1 MRTRLIL
8 AEGAPPTTHRSI
20 RQALI
25 ADAYT
30 SNATRLKL
38 VLEALLAALRRRASK
53 PRLPCTKVRDGD
65 AHDCRKQPADGV
77 HHAEEILPSPLTAKL
92 RPSPCGNDQAVSTI
106 NLRSGG
112 EICMSESVEV
122 KRGLVG

>member
-8 AEGAPPTTHRSI
+8 AEGANHAQINPPST
-20 RQALI
+20 LI

-38 VLEALLAALRRRASK
+38 VLEPLLAALCRRASK

-77 HHAEEILPSPLTAKL
+77 HHAEEILPSPLTAKPL
-92 RPSPCGNDQAVSTI
+92 WQ
-106 NLRSGG
+106 
-112 EICMSESVEV
+112 
-122 KRGLVG
+122 

>member
-1 MRTRLIL
+1 M
-8 AEGAPPTTHRSI
+8 HRSI
-20 RQALI
+20 RQAPI

-65 AHDCRKQPADGV
+65 AHDCRKQPTDGV
-77 HHAEEILPSPLTAKL
+77 HHAEEILPSPLTAKPL
-92 RPSPCGNDQAVSTI
+92 WQ
-106 NLRSGG
+106 
-112 EICMSESVEV
+112 
-122 KRGLVG
+122 